1 MKRAVRWIGLGI
13 TAAAAATMLL
23 ADLALASPADGRG
36 ATTFIP
42 AETRGAM
49 TFIIAGP
56 GDGAEYPHKTMAP
69 SGQGTGKAVR

>member
-23 ADLALASPADGRG
+23 ADLALASPDGGRG
-36 ATTFIP
+36 ATTLIP

-69 SGQGTGKAVR
+69 LGQGTGKAVR

>member
-23 ADLALASPADGRG
+23 ADLALAAPAPG

-56 GDGAEYPHKTMAP
+56 GDGAEYPHKSMAP

>member
-23 ADLALASPADGRG
+23 ADLVLASPAQG
-36 ATTFIP
+36 AAAFIS
-42 AETRGAM
+42 AQTRGAV

-56 GDGAEYPHKTMAP
+56 GDGAEYPHKTMAHP
-69 SGQGTGKAVR
+69 GPGTGKAVR

>member
-23 ADLALASPADGRG
+23 ADLALAAPAPG

-69 SGQGTGKAVR
+69 SGPGTGKAVR

>member
-23 ADLALASPADGRG
+23 ADLALAAPAPG

-69 SGQGTGKAVR
+69 LGQGTGKAVR

>member
-23 ADLALASPADGRG
+23 ADLALSSPADGRG
-36 ATTFIP
+36 AAALIP
-42 AETRGAM
+42 AQTRGAV

-56 GDGAEYPHKTMAP
+56 DDGAEYPHKTMAP
-69 SGQGTGKAVR
+69 SGPGTGKAVR

>member
-1 MKRAVRWIGLGI
+1 MKRAVRWIGVGI

-23 ADLALASPADGRG
+23 ADLALAAPDRG
-36 ATTFIP
+36 ATTIIP

-56 GDGAEYPHKTMAP
+56 GDGADYPHKSM
-69 SGQGTGKAVR
+69 VRGD